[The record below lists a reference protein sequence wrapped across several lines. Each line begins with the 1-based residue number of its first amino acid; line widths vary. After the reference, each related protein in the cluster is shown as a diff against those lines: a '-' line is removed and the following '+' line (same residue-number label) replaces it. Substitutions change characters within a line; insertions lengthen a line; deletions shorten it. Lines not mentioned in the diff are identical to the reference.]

1 MKSSLRSLPFV
12 VLTAL
17 LLGQV
22 PALPAQTIGGAP
34 NTIDY
39 QGKALDA
46 QGAVLAP
53 TTAANYEMTFRI
65 YDAQEGGTII
75 WAEKQIVTVSKGLF
89 SVRLG
94 EGTATGE
101 GTVLQTNLADAF
113 TASSRFLGVTI
124 AISGQTPV
132 EILPR
137 LAFLATPFAY
147 SANRSVTAE
156 RLVLNPSST
165 ATPSAINASAISYAT
180 QTLTTGDFTLNEN
193 NHTIA
198 ANATSGWVNITLP
211 AVTTRR
217 EYFIIK
223 TDTSQNVVNVIAPSG
238 GTISGAS
245 AYSINGVFS
254 ATGGTGGGDRIKLK
268 VRGESI
274 TIQNTGGNEW
284 WVVSDTRDKTPVGTI
299 IAMAGNSYGGWPAG
313 YWYCDGTQK
322 TRTDILAVDLFAVI
336 GANHGAPNATSFNLP
351 DLRGKFLRAVD
362 GGVGHDDQRNARIAH
377 YAGGAGGDAP
387 GSFQWSALGT
397 HTHTFTGYSS
407 GTTSN
412 GSHDHMVREYN
423 QRDTTA
429 GWTDYV
435 RQGGWGLLRRSV
447 AGQGLTASGQDNGG
461 SGYEPDIIN
470 APTAIPVD
478 GAHTHTV
485 VPNGTIGATGGASTY
500 PTNISV
506 YYFIKY

>member
-1 MKSSLRSLPFV
+1 MKSSLRSLPLV

-17 LLGQV
+17 FLGHV
-22 PALPAQTIGGAP
+22 PSLPAQTIGGAP

-113 TASSRFLGVTI
+113 TAASRFLGVTI

-147 SANRSVTAE
+147 SANRSITAE
-156 RLVLNPSST
+156 RLVLNPSAT
-165 ATPSAINASAISYAT
+165 AVPSAVNASAVSYAT

-193 NHTIA
+193 NHTIT

-223 TDTSQNVVNVIAPSG
+223 TDTSQNPVNVIAPSG

-245 AYSINGVFS
+245 PYQIGGSFS

-299 IAMAGNSYGGWPAG
+299 IAVGGNVYGGWPAG
-313 YWYCDGTQK
+313 YWYCDGTVK
-322 TRTDILAVDLFAVI
+322 NRTDILSVDLFAVI
-336 GANHGAPNATSFNLP
+336 GTQWGAPNVTQFQVP
-351 DLRGKFLRAVD
+351 DLRGTFLRGVD
-362 GGVGHDDQRNARIAH
+362 GGRGVDVDRNSRASYTTGSA
-377 YAGGAGGDAP
+377 AGDAP
-387 GSFQWSALGT
+387 GSWQTSALGS
-397 HTHTFTGYSS
+397 HTHTFTGSSS

-412 GSHDHMVREYN
+412 GSHDHMVREYTV
-423 QRDTTA
+423 RGTSPTA
-429 GWTDYV
+429 DYV
-435 RQGGWGLLRRSV
+435 AQGSWGLARRSK
-447 AGQGLTASGQDNGG
+447 AGENVTASGVDTGY
-461 SGYEPDIIN
+461 SGTEVDLIN
-470 APTAIPVD
+470 SPTAIPVD

-485 VPNGTIGATGGASTY
+485 VPNGSIAASGAAETRPA
-500 PTNISV
+500 NMAV

>member
-1 MKSSLRSLPFV
+1 MKSSLRSLPLA

-17 LLGQV
+17 LLGHV
-22 PALPAQTIGGAP
+22 PSLPAQTIGGAP

-75 WAEKQIVTVSKGLF
+75 WAERQIVTVSKGLF

-113 TASSRFLGVTI
+113 TAASRFLGVTI

-147 SANRSVTAE
+147 SANRSITAE
-156 RLVLNPSST
+156 RLVLNPSAT
-165 ATPSAINASAISYAT
+165 AVPSAVNASAISYAT

-198 ANATSGWVNITLP
+198 ANAVSGNVNITLP

-223 TDTSQNVVNVIAPSG
+223 TDTSQNLVQVLAPSG
-238 GTISGAS
+238 GTISGVSPYVINS
-245 AYSINGVFS
+245 AFS
-254 ATGGTGGGDRIKLK
+254 TSGGTGGGDRIKLK

-299 IAMAGNSYGGWPAG
+299 IAVGGTSYGGWPAG
-313 YWYCDGTQK
+313 YWPCDGTAR
-322 TRTDILAVDLFAVI
+322 TRTDILWVDLFAVI
-336 GANHGAPNATSFNLP
+336 GTQWGAPNATSYNVP
-351 DLRGKFLRAVD
+351 DLRGTFLRGVD
-362 GGVGHDDQRNARIAH
+362 GGRGVDVDRNSRTAYTTGSA
-377 YAGGAGGDAP
+377 AGDAP
-387 GSFQWSALGT
+387 GSYQASALGT
-397 HTHTFTGYSS
+397 HTHTFTGSSS

-412 GSHDHMVREYN
+412 GSHDHMVREYT
-423 QRDTTA
+423 QRSGTSDYISAGSYGLIRRSMSGENLTA
-429 GWTDYV
+429 G
-435 RQGGWGLLRRSV
+435 SV
-447 AGQGLTASGQDNGG
+447 DSGG
-461 SGYEPDIIN
+461 SGTESDVKN
-470 APTAIPVD
+470 AATAIPSD

-485 VPNGTIGATGGASTY
+485 VPNGSIAVSGAAETRPSNAG
-500 PTNISV
+500 V

>member
-1 MKSSLRSLPFV
+1 MKSSLRSLPLV

-17 LLGQV
+17 LFGPVSSL
-22 PALPAQTIGGAP
+22 LAQTIGGAP

-53 TTAANYEMTFRI
+53 STAANYEMTFRI

-75 WAEKQIVTVSKGLF
+75 WAEKQIVTVFRGLF

-94 EGTATGE
+94 EGTTIGE

-113 TASSRFLGVTI
+113 RAASRFLGVTI

-147 SANRSVTAE
+147 SANRSITAE
-156 RLVLNPSST
+156 RLVLNPSDS
-165 ATPSAINASAISYAT
+165 AVPSAVNASALSYAT
-180 QTLTTGDFTLNEN
+180 QTLNNGDHTLNEN

-198 ANATSGWVNITLP
+198 GNAASGTVNLTLP

-223 TDTSQNVVNVIAPSG
+223 TDTSLNPVQVLAPSG
-238 GTISGAS
+238 GKIWGVSTINSNWSFPTTVGS
-245 AYSINGVFS
+245 N
-254 ATGGTGGGDRIKLK
+254 GDRIKLK
-268 VRGESI
+268 IRGESI
-274 TIQNTGGNEW
+274 TIQNVTGNDW

-299 IAMAGNSYGGWPAG
+299 IAVGHSPTGWPAG
-313 YWYCDGTQK
+313 YYACNGDTYN
-322 TRTDILAVDLFAVI
+322 RTDVNAAELFAVI
-336 GANHGAPNATSFNLP
+336 GTNWGAPNATQFQVP
-351 DLRGKFLRAVD
+351 DLRGVFLRGVD
-362 GGVGHDDQRNARIAH
+362 ANRGYDPDRNSRTSYTPGSAS
-377 YAGGAGGDAP
+377 GDAP
-387 GSFQWSALGT
+387 GSYQPSALAS
-397 HTHTFTGYSS
+397 HTHTFNGSS
-407 GTTSN
+407 ATTSSN
-412 GSHDHMVREYN
+412 GSHNHE
-423 QRDTTA
+423 RDDTLVDGGYYTA
-429 GWTDYV
+429 
-435 RQGGWGLLRRSV
+435 QGKYGLVRRSV
-447 AGQGLTASGQDNGG
+447 TGESNTATGFDTGG
-461 SGYEPDIIN
+461 SGGELDLRNYPIGI
-470 APTAIPVD
+470 PTG

-485 VPNGTIGATGGASTY
+485 TATGSIGNTGAAETR
-500 PTNISV
+500 PANMNV

>member
-1 MKSSLRSLPFV
+1 MKSSLRSLPLV
-12 VLTAL
+12 VLAAL
-17 LLGQV
+17 LFGHV
-22 PALPAQTIGGAP
+22 PSLPAQTIGGAP

-65 YDAQEGGTII
+65 YDAQEGGMII

-113 TASSRFLGVTI
+113 TAASRFLGVTI

-147 SANRSVTAE
+147 SANRSITAE
-156 RLVLNPSST
+156 RLVLNPSAT
-165 ATPSAINASAISYAT
+165 AVPSAVNASAVSYAT

-193 NHTIA
+193 NHTIT
-198 ANATSGWVNITLP
+198 ANAVSGWVNITLP

-223 TDTSQNVVNVIAPSG
+223 TDTSFNPVQVLAPSG
-238 GTISGAS
+238 GTITGAS
-245 AYSINGVFS
+245 AYQLAAWSTS
-254 ATGGTGGGDRIKLK
+254 GGTGGGDRIKLK

-299 IAMAGNSYGGWPAG
+299 IAIGGNSYGGWPAG
-313 YWYCDGTQK
+313 YWYCDGTVK
-322 TRTDILAVDLFAVI
+322 NRTDILSVDLFAVI
-336 GANHGAPNATSFNLP
+336 GTQWGGPNATQFNLP
-351 DLRGKFLRAVD
+351 DLRGTFLRGVD
-362 GGVGHDDQRNARIAH
+362 GGRGIDVDRNSRFAA
-377 YAGGAGGDAP
+377 YAGSAAGDAP
-387 GSFQWSALGT
+387 GSYQWSALGS
-397 HTHTFTGYSS
+397 HTHTFTGSSS

-423 QRDTTA
+423 
-429 GWTDYV
+429 V
-435 RQGGWGLLRRSV
+435 RTGDNVTQGSYGLARRTKV
-447 AGQGLTASGQDNGG
+447 GEGLTASSVDTGG
-461 SGYEPDIIN
+461 SGDQLDLIN
-470 APTAIPVD
+470 WPAAIPSD

-485 VPNGTIGATGGASTY
+485 TPNGSIANTGAAETRPSNAG
-500 PTNISV
+500 V

>member
-1 MKSSLRSLPFV
+1 MKSSLRSLPLA

-17 LLGQV
+17 LLGHV
-22 PALPAQTIGGAP
+22 PSLPAQTIGGAP

-113 TASSRFLGVTI
+113 TAASRFLGVTI
-124 AISGQTPV
+124 TISGQTPV

-156 RLVLNPSST
+156 RLVLNPSAT
-165 ATPSAINASAISYAT
+165 AVPSAVNASAVSYAT

-193 NHTIA
+193 NHTIV
-198 ANATSGWVNITLP
+198 ANAASGWVNITLP

-223 TDTSQNVVNVIAPSG
+223 TDTSFNPVQVLAPSG
-238 GTISGAS
+238 GKIWGVSTINFNMSFPTTVGS
-245 AYSINGVFS
+245 N
-254 ATGGTGGGDRIKLK
+254 GDRIKLK
-268 VRGESI
+268 IRGESI
-274 TIQNTGGNEW
+274 TIQNVTGNDW

-299 IAMAGNSYGGWPAG
+299 IAVGQSPNGWPAG
-313 YWYCDGTQK
+313 YWLCNGDAYS
-322 TRTDILAVDLFAVI
+322 RTDVTSAELYAVI
-336 GANHGAPNATSFNLP
+336 GTNWGAPNATQFNVP
-351 DLRGKFLRAVD
+351 DLRGTFLRGVD
-362 GGVGHDDQRNARIAH
+362 GGRGIDVDRNSRLAYYTGSA
-377 YAGGAGGDAP
+377 AGDAP
-387 GSFQWSALGT
+387 GSWQWSALGS
-397 HTHTFTGYSS
+397 HTHTFTGSSS

-412 GSHDHMVREYN
+412 GSHDHMVKEYATRGTSPN
-423 QRDTTA
+423 
-429 GWTDYV
+429 TDYV
-435 RQGGWGLLRRSV
+435 TQGSWGLMRRTRTGEAS
-447 AGQGLTASGQDNGG
+447 TASAADAAG
-461 SGYEPDIIN
+461 SGDQPDILTS
-470 APTAIPVD
+470 PTAIPVD
-478 GAHTHTV
+478 GAHSHSV
-485 VPNGTIGATGGASTY
+485 VPNGSIAASGAAETRPSNAG
-500 PTNISV
+500 V

>member
-1 MKSSLRSLPFV
+1 MKSSLRSLPLV
-12 VLTAL
+12 VLAAL
-17 LLGQV
+17 LVGHV
-22 PALPAQTIGGAP
+22 PSLPAQTIGGAP

-65 YDAQEGGTII
+65 YDAQEGGMII

-101 GTVLQTNLADAF
+101 GAVLQTNLADAF
-113 TASSRFLGVTI
+113 NAASRFLGVTI

-156 RLVLNPSST
+156 RLVLNPSAT
-165 ATPSAINASAISYAT
+165 AVPSAVNASAVSYAT

-193 NHTIA
+193 NHTIT
-198 ANATSGWVNITLP
+198 ANAVSGWVNITLP

-223 TDTSQNVVNVIAPSG
+223 TDTSFNPVQVLAPSG
-238 GTISGAS
+238 GTITGAS
-245 AYSINGVFS
+245 AYQLAAWSTS
-254 ATGGTGGGDRIKLK
+254 GGTGGGDRIKLK

-299 IAMAGNSYGGWPAG
+299 IAIGGNSYGGWPAG
-313 YWYCDGTQK
+313 YWYCDGTVK
-322 TRTDILAVDLFAVI
+322 DRTDILSVDLFAVI
-336 GANHGAPNATSFNLP
+336 GTQWGGPNATQFNLP
-351 DLRGKFLRAVD
+351 DLRGTFLRGVD
-362 GGVGHDDQRNARIAH
+362 GGRGIDVDRNSRLA
-377 YAGGAGGDAP
+377 YATGSAAGDAP
-387 GSFQWSALGT
+387 GSWQWSALGT
-397 HTHTFTGYSS
+397 HTHTFTGSS
-407 GTTSN
+407 STTTSN

-423 QRDTTA
+423 GRS
-429 GWTDYV
+429 GNGDYV
-435 RQGGWGLLRRSV
+435 TGGAYGLVRRSKSGENV
-447 AGQGLTASGQDNGG
+447 TTTGVDTGNAGSEIDLVNV
-461 SGYEPDIIN
+461 
-470 APTAIPVD
+470 PTAIPLD

-485 VPNGTIGATGGASTY
+485 VPNGTIAASGAAETRPSNA
-500 PTNISV
+500 SV